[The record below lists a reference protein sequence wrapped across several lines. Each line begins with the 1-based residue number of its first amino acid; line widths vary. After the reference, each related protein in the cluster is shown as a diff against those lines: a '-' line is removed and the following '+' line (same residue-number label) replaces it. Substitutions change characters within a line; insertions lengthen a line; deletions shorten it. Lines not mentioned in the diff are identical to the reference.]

1 MTDQHSAMGYR
12 IERMVT
18 CNLTE
23 EKRMEDMR
31 ETEVTTGVVLERME
45 NTLCSMEQMFF
56 DSINI
61 TDKLVT
67 LVSEAREYAG
77 MISAGTEEER
87 QEALQAINN
96 ILKEVLQAAF
106 QVNNISHELEQQAL
120 YQRETSD
127 TIRQIVEFLYAM
139 TDA

>member
-12 IERMVT
+12 IEHMVT

-45 NTLCSMEQMFF
+45 NTLCSMEQMSF